1 MKKILLF
8 IPSLFNS
15 AGTERI
21 STSLANA
28 LHEKGYDVDFVV
40 HSSNTESFYKLH
52 SDINVYSLSLNGNVN
67 IHKLKAAIRL
77 RKLIKHHRYEAIINV
92 GVACAN
98 VTMLVVPQILGC
110 KVISWEHF
118 SIKGLNF
125 KRRFK
130 HYISTFFSNHT
141 IVLTNADRSA
151 YPKIF
156 NSKMAVIPNFTD
168 INPLQNISPLSNK
181 VVLACGRLE
190 EEVKR
195 FDLLLKI
202 WSMVHDELP
211 EWNLRIVGDGDSS
224 LLYDEAKKLG
234 INDSVQFAGRCNDMS
249 REYLMSSLFVVTSK
263 YESFSLVIIE
273 SKSFGVPVVSFDCP
287 FGPREI
293 IQNGIDGLLI
303 ENGNIEAFSKAMIL
317 LMKDKEMR
325 LNMGQRAVLDYYDK
339 WSVNKVIDKW
349 LIILK
354 D

>member
-1 MKKILLF
+1 MSKILLF

-28 LHEKGYDVDFVV
+28 LHEKGYEVDFVV

-52 SDINVYSLSLNGNVN
+52 PSIHVYSLSLNGNIN
-67 IHKLKAAIRL
+67 THKLKAAIRL
-77 RKLIKHHRYEAIINV
+77 RKLIKHHKYEAIINV

-98 VTMLVVPQILGC
+98 VTMLVAPQVYGC

-125 KRRFK
+125 KRRLK
-130 HYISTFFSNHT
+130 HYISVFLSNHT

-156 NSKMAVIPNFTD
+156 NNKMAVIPNFTD
-168 INPLQNISPLSNK
+168 INPLQNISLLSNK

-195 FDLLLKI
+195 FDLLLEI
-202 WSMVHDELP
+202 WSRVNAKMP
-211 EWNLRIVGDGDSS
+211 EWILRIVGDGDPS
-224 LLYDEAKKLG
+224 LLYDEAKKLKITG
-234 INDSVQFAGRCNDMS
+234 SVQFAGRCNDMS
-249 REYLMSSLFVVTSK
+249 KEYLRSSLFVVTSK

-273 SKSFGVPVVSFDCP
+273 AKSFGVPVVSFDCP

-293 IQNGIDGLLI
+293 VQNETDGLLI
-303 ENGNIEAFSKAMIL
+303 ENGNVESFSKAMIR
-317 LMKDKEMR
+317 LMGNKDLRQK
-325 LNMGQRAVLDYYDK
+325 MGQRAALDYLDR
-339 WSVNKVIDKW
+339 WNVNKVIDKW
-349 LIILK
+349 MVILNG
-354 D
+354 